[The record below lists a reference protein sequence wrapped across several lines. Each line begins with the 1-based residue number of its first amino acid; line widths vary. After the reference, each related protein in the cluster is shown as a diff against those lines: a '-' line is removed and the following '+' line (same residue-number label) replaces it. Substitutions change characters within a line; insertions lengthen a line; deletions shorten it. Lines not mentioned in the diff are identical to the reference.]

1 MPEVQN
7 PYAPPKSSLEPEGVR
22 GFWRDGK
29 ILVLRMGS
37 LLPNRCVKCNAPA
50 EEPIKQRKVY
60 WHHPVIYLVLFLNVL
75 IYILVALVAR
85 KNAKINPGLCANHRK
100 RRYLA
105 IGLGWTGI
113 ILGALFAVVGGIND
127 IPAFLL
133 FGIVFLLGS
142 SIAGLI
148 FARIV
153 FPKKIDKEFVF
164 LKGCGNDFLDSLPDF
179 KA

>member
-1 MPEVQN
+1 
-7 PYAPPKSSLEPEGVR
+7 
-22 GFWRDGK
+22 
-29 ILVLRMGS
+29 
-37 LLPNRCVKCNAPA
+37 
-50 EEPIKQRKVY
+50 
-60 WHHPVIYLVLFLNVL
+60 L